1 MALSTTI
8 KNWLNFNIFN
18 RFNLY
23 IETLTSEK
31 RESQRIEVLDK
42 KDYFDTSVFP
52 VPECFASANTE
63 IIFEALS
70 NSKDKLAKFQSISLN
85 DVDYTYK
92 NDFYSS
98 PDAEV
103 LYIMLNITKPRLFL
117 EIGSGNSTKIAR
129 QSIKDHG
136 LSTKICSVDPQPRTE
151 IDLLCDEVI
160 RKPVE
165 SMSIDR
171 FSELSSGDILF
182 IDSSHKI
189 LPGNDVTFLY
199 LNILPILKKGV
210 IIHIHDIFLPFEY
223 PKAFI
228 DEKREWNE
236 QYLVQVLLET
246 SKSFEVLWPGHFLQR
261 TQKDFGS
268 YFDNVENRSA
278 QSLWLRKV

>member
-1 MALSTTI
+1 MALSTKI
-8 KNWLNFNIFN
+8 KNWLNFSIFN

-23 IETLTSEK
+23 IETLTYEK
-31 RESQRIEVLDK
+31 RESQRIELLDK
-42 KDYFDTSVFP
+42 KDYFDTPVFP

-70 NSKDKLAKFQSISLN
+70 NSKSKLAKFQSTSLN
-85 DVDYTYK
+85 DVGYTYK

-103 LYIMLNITKPRLFL
+103 LYIMLNITKPKLFL

-236 QYLVQVLLET
+236 QHLVQVLLET
-246 SKSFEVLWPGHFLQR
+246 SKSFEVLWPGHFLQKTR
-261 TQKDFGS
+261 KDFGS
-268 YFDNVENRSA
+268 YFDNLENRAA